1 MEIWSLNLRHL
12 RAVAKIAELGT
23 VNAAAA
29 AVNLSQPAITQALSR
44 LEAMLGLPLFERRH
58 DGMIPTRAGDV
69 LTPRIFA
76 ALAHIQS
83 PHVTMSRL
91 RALLALAETGSYAGA
106 GQETGLSLP
115 SIHRAVNDLALA
127 LRRPLVVRRG
137 KFVIPTEAGNQLARE
152 FRLARVELEAGLS
165 EVEAL
170 RGYETRRIAI
180 GAMPLSRA
188 RVLPAAVARFLSR
201 RPQVKLT
208 IVEGSRAELVDPLR
222 NGSLDVIVGALR
234 DPLIEE
240 DLVQRPLFDDAP
252 AIFARKGHP
261 LSNGKPTPA
270 QMASY
275 PFCLAPRGTPLCDSF
290 ERYFTENGQ
299 ALPEV
304 PVESGSAL
312 MIRQVMM
319 NSNFLAL
326 LSPDQMQV
334 EVQAGWLCELT
345 RLPRGY
351 QRTIGMTT
359 RASLRPTEVQA
370 EFFADL
376 QAAATEIAE

>member
-1 MEIWSLNLRHL
+1 
-12 RAVAKIAELGT
+12 
-23 VNAAAA
+23 
-29 AVNLSQPAITQALSR
+29 
-44 LEAMLGLPLFERRH
+44 
-58 DGMIPTRAGDV
+58 
-69 LTPRIFA
+69 
-76 ALAHIQS
+76 
-83 PHVTMSRL
+83 
-91 RALLALAETGSYAGA
+91 
-106 GQETGLSLP
+106 
-115 SIHRAVNDLALA
+115 
-127 LRRPLVVRRG
+127 
-137 KFVIPTEAGNQLARE
+137 
-152 FRLARVELEAGLS
+152 
-165 EVEAL
+165 
-170 RGYETRRIAI
+170 
-180 GAMPLSRA
+180 
-188 RVLPAAVARFLSR
+188 
-201 RPQVKLT
+201 
-208 IVEGSRAELVDPLR
+208 
-222 NGSLDVIVGALR
+222 
-234 DPLIEE
+234 
-240 DLVQRPLFDDAP
+240 
-252 AIFARKGHP
+252 
-261 LSNGKPTPA
+261 
-270 QMASY
+270 MASY
-275 PFCLAPRGTPLCDSF
+275 PFCLAPRGTPLRDSF